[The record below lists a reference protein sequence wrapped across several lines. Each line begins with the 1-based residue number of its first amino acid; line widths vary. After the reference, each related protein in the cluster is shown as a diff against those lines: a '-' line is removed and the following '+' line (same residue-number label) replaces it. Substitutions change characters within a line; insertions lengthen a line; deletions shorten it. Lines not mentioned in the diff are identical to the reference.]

1 MIGSLRGE
9 VIERNIDGTIL
20 LDVGGVGYLIT
31 VSHRAISELE
41 PGSTAFLLIHHYI
54 REDAQT
60 LFGFTSKEDKA
71 TFQVLLATHGVGPA
85 LAMSVLATHP
95 AASLIDIVASN
106 DIAALQLVPKVGRKT
121 AERLIVELRNRLS
134 LDILDGGGVG
144 PGGNGSSVG
153 DVREALAGLGYG
165 TDEIRDVLREL
176 PADADS
182 ATLLRDALKSLSRA
196 RG

>member
-9 VIERNIDGTIL
+9 VLERNLDGTVL
-20 LDVGGVGYLIT
+20 LEVAGIGYIVT
-31 VSHRAISELE
+31 VSQRVIPELE
-41 PGSTAFLLIHHYI
+41 PGTTTFLRIHHHI

-85 LAMSVLATHP
+85 MAMSVLATHP
-95 AASLIDIVASN
+95 AASLIDIVATN

-121 AERLIVELRNRLS
+121 AERLIVELKNRLS
-134 LDILDGGGVG
+134 LDILDGGSTVAS
-144 PGGNGSSVG
+144 GGGSSVA

-165 TDEIRDVLREL
+165 TEEIREVLREL
-176 PADADS
+176 PSGADS
-182 ATLLRDALKSLSRA
+182 ATLLRDALKTLSKN
-196 RG
+196 